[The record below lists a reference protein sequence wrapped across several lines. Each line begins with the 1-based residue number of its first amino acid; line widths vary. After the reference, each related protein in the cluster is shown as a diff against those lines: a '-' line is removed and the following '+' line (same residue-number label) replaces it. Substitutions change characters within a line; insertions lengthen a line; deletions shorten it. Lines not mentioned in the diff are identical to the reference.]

1 MTVIRKSEKP
11 SLVCFAGNDWWYH
24 NRGLFCPQIM
34 TRFASE
40 FKVLHVNSLGM
51 RVPSLRQD
59 KYALKKI
66 GRKLRSFARFVR
78 KDSNM
83 HVMSPISLPLL
94 GSRFGRILNS
104 RSVDLQVKSVMS
116 ALHMK
121 KPVFY
126 VNCPPAIDIVKK
138 YPGAFLIYER
148 TDIFE
153 EMPGVDREYIRSLD
167 RELTET
173 SNLVL
178 YVDTVMHQEGLALN
192 PNSMLIG
199 HGVDFDFFS
208 EAENSDF
215 VPEDIAQI
223 PKPIVGYFGDICD
236 KGFDFELYVEM
247 ARSLPHASFVLV
259 GPLSSE
265 VSALYDLPNVHI
277 LGQKPYEMIPH
288 YGKLFDVALLPWKV
302 NKWVTHSYPVKIK
315 EYLALGNPFV
325 SIDIPALADFRDVTY
340 LADTHEEYIQ
350 QVKRALDDNDPSRRA
365 ARKDSVRQET
375 WDFKAKQIIDFVFD
389 HIE

>member
-1 MTVIRKSEKP
+1 
-11 SLVCFAGNDWWYH
+11 
-24 NRGLFCPQIM
+24 M

-66 GRKLRSFARFVR
+66 GRKLRSFARFIR

-104 RSVDLQVKSVMS
+104 RSVYLQVKSVMS
-116 ALHMK
+116 ALHMN

-178 YVDTVMHQEGLALN
+178 YVDAVMHQEGLALN

-236 KGFDFELYVEM
+236 KGFDFELYIEM

-265 VSALYDLPNVHI
+265 VSALYEVPNVHI